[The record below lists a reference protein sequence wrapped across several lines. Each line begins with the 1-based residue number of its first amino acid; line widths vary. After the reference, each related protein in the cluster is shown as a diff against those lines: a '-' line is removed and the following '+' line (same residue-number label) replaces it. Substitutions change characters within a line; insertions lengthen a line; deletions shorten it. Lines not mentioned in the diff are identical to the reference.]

1 MKKAIVWIMSICL
14 LLAVTGCRR
23 EAAPA
28 GEAGS
33 LPLSSAESQAA
44 AADAPP
50 VGEES
55 QPTGS
60 EGEADASSLPG
71 ESSQAESETSATP
84 SELPPVTTE
93 AEPPPAVSSTP
104 ETVPGE
110 GEVSVPVPL
119 ISTVSLPTSYFDPPA
134 YEKVYEHTED
144 TLEELIAWINSP
156 GALTEEGGVYKEAVE
171 YYRDRGYLF
180 YPAFIGEQ
188 PELKFVT
195 FQSDGGVT
203 STNGVGTIWCVPLK
217 EHEAEAASGGIVSY
231 LEAQNITMTPNAS
244 APLPGQEYPMS
255 VWRVGCI
262 ETWSTKQ
269 VQLANGTKDAV
280 LRVLAWEPEDMDD
293 WVWVS
298 FTRHLHWLEGGFHLW
313 LYSNDTQDPVEAYTP
328 DQAVLS
334 QVQMINVPLT
344 GSTS

>member
-1 MKKAIVWIMSICL
+1 MKKAILWIMSLCL

-33 LPLSSAESQAA
+33 LPLSSAESQ
-44 AADAPP
+44 
-50 VGEES
+50 S
-55 QPTGS
+55 TGS

-93 AEPPPAVSSTP
+93 TEPPPAVSSTP

-110 GEVSVPVPL
+110 GEASTPVPL
-119 ISTVSLPTSYFDPPA
+119 ISTVSLPTSHFDPPA

-144 TLEELIAWINSP
+144 TLEEMIAWINSP

-180 YPAFIGEQ
+180 CPALGGAL
-188 PELKFVT
+188 PEFKWVKLR
-195 FQSDGGVT
+195 S
-203 STNGVGTIWCVPLK
+203 NGVVSFTHENSGSIWCSPFQ
-217 EHEAEAASGGIVSY
+217 EHEAVAASGGIVSY

-255 VWRVGCI
+255 VWRVGCV
-262 ETWSTKQ
+262 ETWSPKQ

-280 LRVLAWEPEDMDD
+280 LRVLAWEPEDMDGR
-293 WVWVS
+293 VVFS
-298 FTRHLHWLEGGFHLW
+298 RHLHWLEGGFHLW
-313 LYSNDTQDPVEAYTP
+313 ISSRDTSDSVEAYIP
-328 DQAVLS
+328 NQEVLS

>member
-1 MKKAIVWIMSICL
+1 MKKAIVWIMSLCL

-60 EGEADASSLPG
+60 EGEADASTLPG

-119 ISTVSLPTSYFDPPA
+119 ISTVSLPTSYFDPPHFN
-134 YEKVYEHTED
+134 KTYEHTED
-144 TLEELIAWINSP
+144 TLEEMIAWINSP

-180 YPAFIGEQ
+180 CPALGGAL
-188 PELKFVT
+188 PEYEWINFNAEGSMSYIFENSGSV
-195 FQSDGGVT
+195 
-203 STNGVGTIWCVPLK
+203 WCAPLK
-217 EHEAEAASGGIVSY
+217 EYEAEAASGGIVSY

-244 APLPGQEYPMS
+244 APLPGQEYPFHEEL
-255 VWRVGCI
+255 GCRCI
-262 ETWSTKQ
+262 DTWSPKQ
-269 VQLANGTKDAV
+269 VQLANGTRDAV
-280 LRVLAWEPEDMDD
+280 LEVLTLDPDEMNGL
-293 WVWVS
+293 VS
-298 FTRHLHWLEGGFHLW
+298 FYPYLHWLEGGFHLF
-313 LYSNDTQDPVEAYTP
+313 YSYGTLDPVEAYTP
-328 DQAVLS
+328 DQEVLS